1 MCNHYIVAL
10 YIIIL
15 EQPPGPIP
23 VVYIDTTGTGR
34 VVSNLNN
41 QASHEQNSSLCV
53 YYVWIYS
60 NMNNQYRSHVSSK
73 IVVCCTSF
81 RLISLLYHVSSKPFD
96 RHSVTGRVSV
106 NSEMTPFKFSSSYRS
121 SQSLYIVLL
130 EQAPGAIP
138 GV

>member
-15 EQPPGPIP
+15 EQPPEPIP
-23 VVYIDTTGTGR
+23 VVYIDIYTTGR
-34 VVSNLNN
+34 VVSDLNN
-41 QASHEQNSSLCV
+41 QHHMCRILASVS
-53 YYVWIYS
+53 IIFGYS

-81 RLISLLYHVSSKPFD
+81 RSISLLYHVSSKPFD
-96 RHSVTGRVSV
+96 RHSVTRRVSV

-121 SQSLYIVLL
+121 SPSLYIILL